1 MNRRRSDVLPDEE
14 RARLEGL
21 IREEREAR
29 RHAESLADTRLQD
42 LYAKQQQI
50 ELLNTIA
57 FAANQSDSIAEVLRT
72 ALNAIGEFLDWPVGH
87 AYLARKSS
95 DGELELGPTGIWH
108 LRTLDPVEAF
118 RECTEDTIFRSGQGL
133 PGRVLEQ
140 RAPVWIEHLD
150 QDPHFPRRAAAA
162 LSGLRS
168 GFAFPV
174 MVGHEAACVLEFFA
188 AETTPEQPE
197 VLALLAQAGVQL
209 GRVVERN
216 RHAERLIHHASHD
229 PLTGLPN
236 RRLFHDRLEHAIA
249 RYAREP
255 ESLFAVLFVD
265 LDRFKLVNDS
275 LGHTAG
281 DELLAQVGQRL
292 LTTLRQNDTV
302 SRPGVDHNA
311 RPDDTLARL
320 GGDEFTILLEGLHE
334 PVDALRVAE
343 RLQAVLHEPFAV
355 AGQTVYVTVSIGIA
369 TRPYGQACPVASPD
383 QDGPSCAEDL
393 MREADMAM
401 YRAKSLG
408 KARCEFCDPG
418 MQTQA
423 LESLRLETSLRE
435 SVERNAFVV
444 HYQPIMSLAD
454 NRITGFEALVRWE
467 REGELLPP
475 DRFIPIAED
484 AGLVHL
490 IDMQVLY
497 TACCQLQ
504 AWNAQRSGPPLT
516 ISTNLSAR
524 QLTRPELVDEVATIL
539 CGTDT
544 PPEQLRLEITETAT
558 LGNLEELIATLKG
571 LKALGVSLAMDDF
584 GTGYSSLSYL
594 HRLPLDI
601 LKIDRAFVAGLDRD
615 EYSQRLVQT
624 VINMARN
631 LGLEA
636 VAEGVESNTHAATL
650 RALGCTRAQGYYYSR
665 PVPADRAGDLLV
677 ADQLPLV
684 TT

>member
-1 MNRRRSDVLPDEE
+1 MNRRRSDVIQEDE
-14 RARLEGL
+14 RLRLEDL
-21 IREEREAR
+21 VREEREAR
-29 RHAESLADTRLQD
+29 RRAESLAETRLQD

-57 FAANQSDSIAEVLRT
+57 SAANQSDSIAEVLRT
-72 ALNAIGEFLDWPVGH
+72 ALSAIGQFLDWPVGH
-87 AYLARKSS
+87 AYLARKAAN
-95 DGELELGPTGIWH
+95 GELELSPTGIWH
-108 LRTLDPVEAF
+108 LHTPDPVEAF
-118 RECTEDTIFRSGQGL
+118 RECTEETNFAPGQGL

-140 RAPVWIEHLD
+140 RAPVWVENLER
-150 QDPHFPRRAAAA
+150 DPDFRRHAAAA

-174 MVGHEAACVLEFFA
+174 LIGHEIACVLEFFA
-188 AETTPEQPE
+188 AETEPEQPE
-197 VLALLAQAGVQL
+197 VLALLAQTGVQL

-236 RRLFHDRLEHAIA
+236 RRLFHDRLEHTIA
-249 RYAREP
+249 RYTREP

-281 DELLAQVGQRL
+281 DELLTQVGQRL
-292 LTTLRQNDTV
+292 LTALRQNDTV
-302 SRPGVDHNA
+302 SRPGSDHNT

-320 GGDEFTILLEGLHE
+320 GGDEFTILLEGLHD

-343 RLQAVLHEPFAV
+343 RLQAVLHEPFSV

-369 TRPYGQACPVASPD
+369 TRPYGRACPVAGT
-383 QDGPSCAEDL
+383 DGEGPTRAEDL

-418 MQTQA
+418 MQTEA
-423 LESLRLETSLRE
+423 LESLRLETLLRE

-444 HYQPIMSLAD
+444 HYQPIMSLAN
-454 NRITGFEALVRWE
+454 NRITGFEALVRWQ
-467 REGELLPP
+467 RDGELLFP

-497 TACCQLQ
+497 AACAQLQ
-504 AWNAQRSGPPLT
+504 TWNAQRSGPPLT

-524 QLTRPELVDEVATIL
+524 QLTRPELVDEVAMIL
-539 CGTDT
+539 RGTDT

-558 LGNLEELIATLKG
+558 LGNLDELIATLKG

-650 RALGCTRAQGYYYSR
+650 RALGCARAQGYYYSR
-665 PVPADRAGDLLV
+665 PVPAAKADALLA
-677 ADQLPLV
+677 ADQLPLA